1 MTTARRRYASPACLL
16 GEATPGGPANPVR
29 VSIKRVYEAP
39 ARGDGFRVLVD
50 RLWPRGVSKEAAH
63 LGAWAKQLAPS
74 TQLRRWFGHAPR
86 RWAEFERRYR
96 EELKSCPV
104 EIQALRHKARRG
116 RVTLLY
122 GARDTKRNH
131 ALVLKAVIEAD

>member
-1 MTTARRRYASPACLL
+1 MARRGYASPACLL
-16 GEATPGGPANPVR
+16 GEGVVEDPARPVR
-29 VSIKRVYEAP
+29 LCIKRIYEAP

-50 RLWPRGVSKEAAH
+50 RLWPRGVTKEAAQ
-63 LGAWAKQLAPS
+63 LSAWAKELAPS

-96 EELKSCPV
+96 EELKSYPV
-104 EIQALRHKARRG
+104 ELQALRHQARRR

-122 GARDTKRNH
+122 AARNPQVNH
-131 ALVLKAVIEAD
+131 ALILKAVLEAN